1 MAKFSK
7 KLMGKE
13 VGEAKVY
20 APPHNMKGQAGVD
33 LRNEGYEG
41 GNKMKVSDL
50 NASVGNIT
58 TRPYG
63 ETKTSGIKIRGT
75 GAATKGTMARG
86 PMA

>member
-20 APPHNMKGQAGVD
+20 APPHNMKGKAGVD

-58 TRPYG
+58 TRPYEIG
-63 ETKTSGIKIRGT
+63 R
-75 GAATKGTMARG
+75 AHV
-86 PMA
+86 

>member
-1 MAKFSK
+1 MAFSK

-20 APPHNMKGQAGVD
+20 APPHTMDGKAGVD
-33 LRNEGYEG
+33 IKNSGYEG
-41 GNKMKVSDL
+41 GNRLKADDLAVSV
-50 NASVGNIT
+50 NAVRSK
-58 TRPYG
+58 PYPG
-63 ETKTSGIKIRGT
+63 VKTSGIKTRGN